1 MAPEIN
7 WSSEPF
13 RGLEEA
19 HQRGQIGSSKNYLS
33 SQPLIDTATLYG
45 CPVAKTFRKTLKE
58 SEDHLRPIT
67 DYYDEKIT
75 TFGPTPNGVDW
86 KDSKSQSIRL
96 EKIAQILPKD
106 EIFSLN
112 DLGCGYGELAIYL
125 RDSGFN
131 FRYFGYDV
139 SEKMIEEARKKL
151 GTLSNVN
158 LYTSSKL
165 ELEKEYSVASGI
177 FSVKAEVEKKIWEKH
192 ILDTINMMC
201 EKTTKAFSFN
211 ILSSHSD
218 KSMQK
223 EHLYYGDPSFFLSYC
238 IKNFS
243 REVRLDH
250 SYGLYEFTISV
261 LKGSK

>member
-1 MAPEIN
+1 LIN
-7 WSSEPF
+7 
-13 RGLEEA
+13 G
-19 HQRGQIGSSKNYLS
+19 
-33 SQPLIDTATLYG
+33 ATLYG
-45 CPVAKTFRKTLKE
+45 CPVAKTFGKTLKE
-58 SEDHLRPIT
+58 SEAHLRPIT
-67 DYYDEKIT
+67 DYYTEKII

-96 EKIAQILPKD
+96 EKIAQILPRD

-125 RDSGFN
+125 RDSAFK
-131 FRYFGYDV
+131 FKYFGYDI
-139 SEKMIEEARKKL
+139 SEKMIEEARKNL
-151 GTLSNVN
+151 AAFSNVN

-165 ELEKEYSVASGI
+165 EEEKDYSVASGI
-177 FSVKAEVEKKIWEKH
+177 FSVKAEVKEPIWEKY
-192 ILDTINMMC
+192 IFDTIKMMH

-218 KSMQK
+218 ENLKK
-223 EHLYYGDPSFFLSYC
+223 DHLYYGDPSFFLNYC

-243 REVRLDH
+243 REVQLDH

-261 LKGSK
+261 LKG

>member
-1 MAPEIN
+1 MATAPEIN
-7 WSSEPF
+7 GSSEPF
-13 RGLEEA
+13 RCLEEA
-19 HQRGQIGSSKNYLS
+19 HQCGQIGSSRNHLS
-33 SQPLIDTATLYG
+33 SQPLIDSATLYG
-45 CPVAKTFRKTLKE
+45 CPVAKTFRRTLKE

-67 DYYDEKIT
+67 DYYTEKIT

-96 EKIAQILPKD
+96 EKIAQILPRD

-125 RDSGFN
+125 RDSAFN

-151 GTLSNVN
+151 GTLPNVT

-165 ELEKEYSVASGI
+165 ELEREYSVASGI
-177 FSVKAEVEKKIWEKH
+177 FSVKAEVEKQIWEKH
-192 ILDTINMMC
+192 ILDTINMMY

-223 EHLYYGDPSFFLSYC
+223 EHLYYGDPSFFLRYC
-238 IKNFS
+238 IENFS

-261 LKGSK
+261 LKG